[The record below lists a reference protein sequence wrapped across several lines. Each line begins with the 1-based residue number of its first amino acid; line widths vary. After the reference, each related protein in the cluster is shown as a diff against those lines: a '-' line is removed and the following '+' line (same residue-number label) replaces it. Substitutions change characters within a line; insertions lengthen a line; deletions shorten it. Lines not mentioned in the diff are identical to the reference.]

1 METFMK
7 AKFVAAAVMLAAISA
22 PAFAQ
27 QDKAPPAPA
36 PASKAD
42 VEKLVAGIKADKAK
56 LDAFCAFVKL
66 DDQAQKAS
74 EANDQK
80 KVEELSK
87 QIDEAVKKLGPD
99 FDKVA
104 GGADQTSSV
113 PLEELAKTCK

>member
-7 AKFVAAAVMLAAISA
+7 AKFVAAAVLLAAISA

-27 QDKAPPAPA
+27 QDKAPA

-42 VEKLVAGIKADKAK
+42 VEKLVTGIKADKAK

-66 DDQAQKAS
+66 DDEAQKAS

-104 GGADQTSSV
+104 GGADQTSSG
-113 PLEELAKTCK
+113 PLEELAKSCK